1 MQKGTSG
8 TGRQEF
14 AKTSRPGEFKL
25 EPFTPQKSCTG
36 FQCAVAEY
44 NDYLANDALRSMHDH
59 IALTWFLIERST
71 GKIAAYMSLIMDAI
85 KLSFTEKE
93 LHNLNY
99 PFKTIPAMKIAK
111 LAVDRSFS
119 KKYKGIGTFMV
130 DSAERLAW
138 ACNTAYCAARFL
150 TVDADIEHDE
160 GVLAFYEKNGFIRNA
175 ELFNKNRKTIS
186 MRKDIY
192 C

>member
-1 MQKGTSG
+1 M
-8 TGRQEF
+8 RQDF
-14 AKTSRPGEFKL
+14 AKTGRSNKFKIESL
-25 EPFTPQKSCTG
+25 TPQTPCGT
-36 FQCAVAEY
+36 FHCAVTEY
-44 NDYLANDALRSMHDH
+44 IDYLVNDALRSMNDH
-59 IALTWFLIERST
+59 IALTWLLTERST

-99 PFKTIPAMKIAK
+99 PFRTIPAMKIAK
-111 LAVDRSFS
+111 LAVDSGFS
-119 KKYKGIGTFMV
+119 EKYKGIGTFMI

-138 ACNTAYCAARFL
+138 ACNTAYCATRFL
-150 TVDADIEHDE
+150 TVDADIEHDV
-160 GVLAFYEKNGFIRNA
+160 GVLAFYRKNGFIQNS